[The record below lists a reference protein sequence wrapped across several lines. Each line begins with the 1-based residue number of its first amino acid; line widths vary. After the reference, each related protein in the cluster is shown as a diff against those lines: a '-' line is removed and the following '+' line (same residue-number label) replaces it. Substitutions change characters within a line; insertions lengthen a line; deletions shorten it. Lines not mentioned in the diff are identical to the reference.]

1 MRHCRKSL
9 RLIFE
14 AAGLFYEYRGI
25 ILFLAVTFDIIYR
38 LFSGE

>member
-9 RLIFE
+9 RLLFE
-14 AAGLFYEYRGI
+14 AAGLFYEFRGI
-25 ILFLAVTFDIIYR
+25 TLFLTVTFLIIYR